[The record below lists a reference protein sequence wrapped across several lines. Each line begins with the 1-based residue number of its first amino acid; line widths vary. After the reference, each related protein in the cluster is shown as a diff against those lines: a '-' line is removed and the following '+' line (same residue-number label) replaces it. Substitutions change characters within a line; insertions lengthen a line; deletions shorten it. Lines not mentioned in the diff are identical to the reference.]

1 MILQCFLHLIVYP
14 VFLYTST
21 AKSNHDT
28 FVGRNFFRQSGN
40 HPAPHYQ
47 FDGILKDKIFH
58 ILSIVIISVIIHFS
72 CFMQIYT
79 NYLKPC
85 RNQAM
90 NCCVREGTIAD
101 NQGFISS
108 ATNNQ

>member
-1 MILQCFLHLIVYP
+1 MKQRKVLVGIAIAIFVILL
-14 VFLYTST
+14 LYWLLV
-21 AKSNHDT
+21 AED
-28 FVGRNFFRQSGN
+28 
-40 HPAPHYQ
+40 
-47 FDGILKDKIFH
+47 
-58 ILSIVIISVIIHFS
+58 
-72 CFMQIYT
+72 M
-79 NYLKPC
+79 KPC